1 METETP
7 AETETQPKSAGELK
21 AERLTWFG
29 LVGIFIVLSVIPEWV
44 ALHNALIPL
53 AGGLVLLTSGLYQYR
68 QKWRV
73 GFFTWVA
80 ATLMLVMAI
89 YSIFDRPDLDLSFVV
104 IVLVVIV
111 IALGVFT
118 NET

>member
-1 METETP
+1 M
-7 AETETQPKSAGELK
+7 AEEAGFEQKSAGELK

-29 LVGIFIVLSVIPEWV
+29 LVGIFIVLSVVPDWLAI
-44 ALHNALIPL
+44 HNAFTPL
-53 AGGLVLLTSGLYQYR
+53 AAGLVLLASGIYQYR

-73 GFFTWVA
+73 GFFTWVV
-80 ATLMLVMAI
+80 ATLMLVMAL
-89 YSIFDRPDLDLSFVV
+89 YNIFDRPELDLSFAV